1 VPALIPVTK
10 PVDASIDAIE
20 GSELVHVPPLVV
32 LVQVA
37 VITSHIGEVPVI
49 VCCTGAV
56 MVTVCEAV
64 LTQPPE
70 VVTE

>member
-10 PVDASIDAIE
+10 PVDASIVAIE
-20 GSELVHVPPLVV
+20 GSELDHVPPLVV
-32 LVQVA
+32 LVQIA
-37 VITSHIGEVPVI
+37 VKPSHMGEVPVI
-49 VCCTGAV
+49 VWGTGAV

-70 VVTE
+70 VVTV

>member
-1 VPALIPVTK
+1 MAGVP
-10 PVDASIDAIE
+10 
-20 GSELVHVPPLVV
+20 LVHVPLVVV

-37 VITSHIGEVPVI
+37 VEPSHIGEVPVI
-49 VCCTGAV
+49 VCGTGAV

>member
-1 VPALIPVTK
+1 MTGVP
-10 PVDASIDAIE
+10 
-20 GSELVHVPPLVV
+20 LVQVPPVVV

-37 VITSHIGEVPVI
+37 VIPSHIGEVPVI
-49 VCCTGAV
+49 VCGTGAV

-64 LTQPPE
+64 LTQLPE